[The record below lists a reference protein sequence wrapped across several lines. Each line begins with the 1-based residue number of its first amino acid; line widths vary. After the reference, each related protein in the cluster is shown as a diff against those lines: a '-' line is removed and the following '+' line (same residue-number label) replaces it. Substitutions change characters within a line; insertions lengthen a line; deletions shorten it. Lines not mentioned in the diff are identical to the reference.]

1 MGDSDNPILEHFR
14 DEYLKK
20 LAHLE
25 AEKTALKEMER
36 CMRAAD
42 FRQHVY
48 LNAWSARGNLVALDT
63 IDRYRRNVKI
73 GAVFAV
79 AAVTG
84 QYFNPLLV
92 GWISA
97 NCAAAAEVPAL
108 AAALAFVAKIPISSA
123 SQKLLSGTGE
133 YKGTTIV
140 GALFEKS
147 FDEHM
152 RVLIEDLRRTGGVSL
167 YARDILSDLMVGG
180 SLGEYDVIAK
190 WDRWAVK
197 KVSEDVG
204 GTSDEQFI
212 AKTKILYDL
221 WSEVWDSTTP
231 AIVQLKKGVWRLEDE
246 VRNARQKVDEEASK
260 AVPARSR

>member
-1 MGDSDNPILEHFR
+1 MGDSDNPRLEHLR
-14 DEYLKK
+14 NEYLKK
-20 LAHLE
+20 LADLE
-25 AEKTALKEMER
+25 AERTALKEMER
-36 CMRAAD
+36 CKRASD

-48 LNAWSARGNLVALDT
+48 LSSWADRGGRVALDT

-84 QYFNPLLV
+84 QYFNPVLV
-92 GWISA
+92 AWISA
-97 NCAAAAEVPAL
+97 NCAAAAAAPAV

-123 SQKLLSGTGE
+123 AQKLLSVTGE

-140 GALFEKS
+140 GVLFEKS

-152 RVLIEDLRRTGGVSL
+152 RFLIEDLRRTGGVSS
-167 YARDILSDLMVGG
+167 YAHEIRFDLMVGG
-180 SLGEYDVIAK
+180 SSGEYDVIAK

-197 KVSEDVG
+197 KVREDVG
-204 GTSDEQFI
+204 GTSNEQFT

-231 AIVQLKKGVWRLEDE
+231 AIVQLNKGVWRVEDE
-246 VRNARQKVDEEASK
+246 VRDAKRRLDEASK
-260 AVPARSR
+260 GVPAQGW